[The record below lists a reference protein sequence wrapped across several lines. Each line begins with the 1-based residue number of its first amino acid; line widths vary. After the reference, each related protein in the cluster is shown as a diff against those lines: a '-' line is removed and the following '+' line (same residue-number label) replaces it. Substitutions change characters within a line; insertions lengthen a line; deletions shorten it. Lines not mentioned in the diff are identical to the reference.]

1 MRAET
6 RYELLHAAVL
16 ALADEIEAMHERY
29 VALRRHDPYVAH
41 AYRVAADELRRLV
54 TAVEEQDLPCDE
66 ATIWELAQGAHRAA
80 MIAAGEP
87 EEGGS

>member
-6 RYELLHAAVL
+6 RYELLKTAVL
-16 ALADEIEAMHERY
+16 ALADEVEGMHERY

-41 AYRVAADELRRLV
+41 AYWVAAEELRRLV
-54 TAVEEQDLPCDE
+54 TAVGAQDLPCDE
-66 ATIWELAQGAHRAA
+66 ETIQELAQQAHRAA

-87 EEGGS
+87 EEDS

>member
-1 MRAET
+1 MSAET
-6 RYELLHAAVL
+6 RYDLLKTAVL
-16 ALADEIEAMHERY
+16 ALSDEVEAMRRRY

-41 AYRVAADELRRLV
+41 AYRVAADEMRRLV

-66 ATIWELAQGAHRAA
+66 ETIRELAQTAHRAA

-87 EEGGS
+87 EEGS